1 MNSIR
6 RFNKIEKK
14 SLATEVYQNIKQG
27 IITGTLVEGTRLL
40 ENEIADQMGVS
51 RAPVREAL
59 TMLEGDR
66 LIDFQ
71 VNQGAYVRKLNKD
84 EIWEIYTARSLIEGY
99 VASLAAKKASANDVN
114 NLKQAL
120 KKVLEAAERGN
131 LEETVTKDFEYHHL
145 IWEISGHRL
154 FMEILNN
161 LEDQIRMFM
170 AVQAHLFVHLIDS
183 VEDHVKIVDAIT
195 NGDSEMA
202 SKTMQQHITDA
213 GTLTLSHWQQ

>member
-1 MNSIR
+1 MTSNR

-14 SLATEVYQNIKQG
+14 SLATVVYQNIKQG
-27 IITGTLVEGTRLL
+27 IFTGTLVEGTRLL

-66 LIDFQ
+66 LVNFQ

-99 VASLAAKKASANDVN
+99 VASLAAIKASSNDVN

-120 KKVLEAAERGN
+120 KNVLEAAERGN
-131 LEETVTKDFEYHHL
+131 FEETITKDFDYHRL

-154 FMEILNN
+154 FIEILNN

-195 NGDSEMA
+195 NGDSETA
-202 SKTMQQHITDA
+202 SKAIQQHITDA
-213 GTLTLSHWQQ
+213 GTLTLSHWQ